1 VLTNKRDF
9 PALSEAQYLLMQL
22 SIGASALSQ
31 TALRVIEHGVDCKVL
46 AQSSGCIHDV
56 QEAYRRV
63 KDVADML
70 SKIDFPIA
78 DVDELFDLSGLSIVE
93 DMGVARSQQLLSSQ
107 RSYSLLRIKT
117 VHDQITQHNLFS
129 IFDTSFLDIKL
140 FEQFVID
147 NPQAIEQLVLGDQLF
162 NQDGSVPVEN
172 RHLIISRDYECPD
185 SLELTVNVNV
195 PYSPES
201 DQSSFTEVFDTLLD
215 NFLMSDSPWCFRLQN
230 RPAAELKMS
239 HDQFVQ
245 EELRRNGTRS

>member
-22 SIGASALSQ
+22 SISASALSQ
-31 TALRVIEHGVDCKVL
+31 AALRVIEHGVDRNVSV
-46 AQSSGCIHDV
+46 QSGECIHDI
-56 QEAYRRV
+56 QGAYQRV

-93 DMGVARSQQLLSSQ
+93 DMGVARSHQLVSSQ
-107 RSYSLLRIKT
+107 RSYSSLRIKA
-117 VHDQITQHNLFS
+117 VHDQVTQHNLFS
-129 IFDTSFLDIKL
+129 IFDTSFLDVKL

-147 NPQAIEQLVLGDQLF
+147 NPQTIEQLVRGDQLF

-172 RHLIISRDYECPD
+172 RHLIISRDHEYPD

-195 PYSPES
+195 TYSSES
-201 DQSSFTEVFDTLLD
+201 DQSSFSEVFDTLLEH
-215 NFLMSDSPWCFRLQN
+215 FLMSDNPWCFGLDN
-230 RPAAELKMS
+230 RPIDELKMT
-239 HDQFVQ
+239 HDRFIK